1 MMFLIFKSSIPEI
14 RDLAKYTITLYKN
27 REIKIGRS
35 FSQNGDDPQDQKEK
49 EFVSS
54 SGLWLNSATYT
65 GIWIVFYYG

>member
-1 MMFLIFKSSIPEI
+1 MKSSIPDI

-27 REIKIGRS
+27 RKIKIGRS
-35 FSQNGDDPQDQKEK
+35 FIQNGEDPKEQKET
-49 EFVSS
+49 EFTSS

>member
-1 MMFLIFKSSIPEI
+1 MPEI

-27 REIKIGRS
+27 RETKIGRS
-35 FSQNGDDPQDQKEK
+35 FTSNEDDPKNQKVTT
-49 EFVSS
+49 FTST